1 MVFRRRS
8 REAAGDADAQA
19 LSGTQEVAAQA
30 SAARTEQPT
39 EQRSGPWDEADL
51 DDPRAGRVDFG
62 GLLIP
67 AVAGMQVRVDTQ
79 DNRITAISMIFSD
92 SGLQVMPFAAP
103 RSGGIWDEVRAEL
116 AASVAKQGGT
126 VDEVAGPFGPELRVK
141 MPVRAADGRRGTQN
155 VRFLGADGPRWFL
168 RGVIHGKAALDAR
181 GAGTVERVFREIVVV
196 RGGEPMAPRD
206 PIPLRLPREGEQA
219 QEAQEGQEGQEAPEG
234 QASPQRSQ
242 GSNGDIN
249 PFDRGPEITEVR

>member
-8 REAAGDADAQA
+8 RDAAGDADAQA
-19 LSGTQEVAAQA
+19 PDDTQEVAAQA
-30 SAARTEQPT
+30 AAARTEQT
-39 EQRSGPWDEADL
+39 TDQAAEQRSRPWDEADL

-79 DNRITAISMIFSD
+79 DNRITAVSMIFPD

-126 VDEVAGPFGPELRVK
+126 VDEAAGPFGPELRVK

-155 VRFLGADGPRWFL
+155 VRFVGADGPRWFL

-181 GAGTVERVFREIVVV
+181 GASTVERVFREIVVV

-206 PIPLRLPREGEQA
+206 PIPLRLPREGA
-219 QEAQEGQEGQEAPEG
+219 PATEAQEGPG
-234 QASPQRSQ
+234 
-242 GSNGDIN
+242 GDIN